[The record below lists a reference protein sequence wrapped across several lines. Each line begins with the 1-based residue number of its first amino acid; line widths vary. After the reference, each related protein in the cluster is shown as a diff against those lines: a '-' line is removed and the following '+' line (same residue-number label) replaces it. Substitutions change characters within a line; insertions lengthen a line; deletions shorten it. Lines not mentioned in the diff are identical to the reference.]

1 MKGTKERI
9 RETSGKIWQVLAE
22 EGKVNVAQL
31 PRLIK
36 EKMQIAF
43 QALGWL
49 AREDKVVYSEKDKK
63 NYVSLTE
70 AEQETAK
77 QIGAAPQEEKQ
88 MQAVT

>member
-1 MKGTKERI
+1 MKGTKEKVQ
-9 RETSGKIWQVLAE
+9 EAAGKIWKVLAKK
-22 EGKVNVAQL
+22 GKVNVAQL
-31 PRLIK
+31 PKLLK

-77 QIGAAPQEEKQ
+77 QVGAAPRKKSKCRQ
-88 MQAVT
+88 